1 VGDDVT
7 VDSDALLV
15 TDFMNL
21 KIKSAQSFRCAHRG
35 RVCVR
40 VFIWVNAR
48 TYMSIGICT
57 VFLKKDIRI
66 LRCGGYMKNSG
77 GSDNNLVTDEVQINL
92 DVLGVLML
100 HRVSQE
106 INDTY
111 VITVNNSSSM
121 KRGVKFF
128 K

>member
-1 VGDDVT
+1 
-7 VDSDALLV
+7 
-15 TDFMNL
+15 
-21 KIKSAQSFRCAHRG
+21 
-35 RVCVR
+35 
-40 VFIWVNAR
+40 
-48 TYMSIGICT
+48 
-57 VFLKKDIRI
+57 
-66 LRCGGYMKNSG
+66 MKNSG